1 MGNRLSNKV
10 FIILMILAVCVSFG
24 FTSTF
29 CQNEISSEQS
39 KMCLDSLKQE
49 VEKKSDAI
57 VFNHPQLGNLILP
70 RIPFCSLDS
79 VTSAEMLRIGYFNHH
94 YHLADTIKARCE
106 RLGLGGYNF
115 PEDYLKTMGKKKFRE
130 IHKKLKQMP
139 QRSDATPQER
149 ELYLSM
155 MDELATIIRTHNT
168 GRPLLEF
175 YQEDAEDDIKING
188 RINE

>member
-1 MGNRLSNKV
+1 MRNRLSNKV
-10 FIILMILAVCVSFG
+10 FIILMILAVCISFG

-39 KMCLDSLKQE
+39 KKSLDSLKQE
-49 VEKKSDAI
+49 VEMKSDTI

-79 VTSAEMLRIGYFNHH
+79 MASAEMLRIGYFNSH

-115 PEDYLKTMGKKKFRE
+115 PEDYLKPVGKKKFHE

-139 QRSDATPQER
+139 QRSDATTQEI
-149 ELYLSM
+149 ELYFSM

-168 GRPLLEF
+168 GRPLLQF
-175 YQEDAEDDIKING
+175 YQEDEENDIKING
-188 RINE
+188 NIK